1 MSFYLEKVIFSLIL
15 DISLKKSLNREGLRN
30 TNRGHVA
37 YFCILPYLSLF
48 LSSFSLAASDTGH
61 SSLETTVRKKT
72 NRNGVCFS
80 FFFFFDYRFE
90 GEMQRHTLMKLCLYM
105 IVSVSIIVLTYEN
118 KNEKVKVLVAKPCLM
133 LFKPMECSPPR
144 LLCPWNSLGKNTG
157 VGYYALLHFAHLYI
171 I

>member
-1 MSFYLEKVIFSLIL
+1 MLLIFVFCLICLFSFLPSLWLLLTQDTVLWRQQWGRKLI
-15 DISLKKSLNREGLRN
+15 EM
-30 TNRGHVA
+30 VFA
-37 YFCILPYLSLF
+37 F
-48 LSSFSLAASDTGH
+48 LS
-61 SSLETTVRKKT
+61 
-72 NRNGVCFS
+72 
-80 FFFFFDYRFE
+80 FFFDYRFE

>member
-1 MSFYLEKVIFSLIL
+1 MLLIFVFCLICL
-15 DISLKKSLNREGLRN
+15 
-30 TNRGHVA
+30 
-37 YFCILPYLSLF
+37 
-48 LSSFSLAASDTGH
+48 
-61 SSLETTVRKKT
+61 
-72 NRNGVCFS
+72 FS
-80 FFFFFDYRFE
+80 FLPSLWLLLTQDTVLWRQQWGRKLIEMVFAFHSFFDYRFE

>member
-1 MSFYLEKVIFSLIL
+1 MVF
-15 DISLKKSLNREGLRN
+15 
-30 TNRGHVA
+30 A
-37 YFCILPYLSLF
+37 F
-48 LSSFSLAASDTGH
+48 LS
-61 SSLETTVRKKT
+61 
-72 NRNGVCFS
+72 
-80 FFFFFDYRFE
+80 FFFDYRFE